1 MNYVLADEVR
11 VTGSEAA
18 VETARALIRGTRMLE
33 RVETGLSMPQYR
45 LLSLLAAA
53 DERSTALAQRL
64 AVSKPAI
71 SNAVDTL
78 TEAGHVR
85 RLADPDDRRV
95 VWLQITPTGADALAV
110 ADGHYAD
117 RLAGVLRRMDQ
128 PDTFLSAVA
137 SFADALDED
146 LAAHRC
152 EHDLAHGRP
161 VGRDAL
167 PLRSTPSP
175 AESRA

>member
-1 MNYVLADEVR
+1 MTETR
-11 VTGSEAA
+11 A
-18 VETARALIRGTRMLE
+18 VATARALIRGTRMLE

-45 LLSLLAAA
+45 LLSLLAAG

-78 TEAGHVR
+78 TEAGRVR

-95 VWLQITPTGADALAV
+95 IWLQITRSGSNALAI
-110 ADGHYAD
+110 ADHHYAE
-117 RLAGVLRRMDQ
+117 RLSDVLGRMDE
-128 PDTFLSAVA
+128 PDAFLTAVA
-137 SFADALDED
+137 AFADALDED
-146 LAAHRC
+146 LSERRRD
-152 EHDLAHGRP
+152 HDLAHGRE

-167 PLRSTPSP
+167 PLRQPPASSPPATSPSG
-175 AESRA
+175 SRA

>member
-1 MNYVLADEVR
+1 MTASRSVV
-11 VTGSEAA
+11 
-18 VETARALIRGTRMLE
+18 TARTLIRGTRMLE

-45 LLSLLAAA
+45 LLSLLAAG

-78 TEAGHVR
+78 TVAGRVR

-95 VWLQITPTGADALAV
+95 IWLQITQSGADALAI
-110 ADGHYAD
+110 ADRHYAD
-117 RLAGVLRRMDQ
+117 RLSGVLRRMDE
-128 PDTFLSAVA
+128 PDAFLTAVA
-137 SFADALDED
+137 AFAEALDED
-146 LAAHRC
+146 LSERRRD
-152 EHDLAHGRP
+152 HDLAHGRD

-167 PLRSTPSP
+167 PFRSTMSPSGG
-175 AESRA
+175 RV